1 MDVIMHC
8 HRRMLEFAPRVM
20 TNITLDDRKGAT
32 GRIAGK
38 VKDVE
43 ELLGKKL
50 ERE

>member
-1 MDVIMHC
+1 
-8 HRRMLEFAPRVM
+8 MLELAPRVM
-20 TNITLDDRKGAT
+20 TNITIDERKGAT
-32 GRIAGK
+32 GRLTGK